1 MATSSEFVTLCQA
14 QVSLIASLGGS
25 LSIVYLTEDWVK
37 GERGKLIPIA
47 AYPEMPV
54 GWEEEPGRTRLP
66 DTDDFGGPTQPILPA
81 APDSKIDPSPPP
93 EVESFPEPE
102 PETGWHPPNSHPES
116 PRRQVLPLM
125 HDRRVMG
132 FLVTGRD
139 DRPWNSQERRQLQAI
154 AHTLTTACILERRS
168 QWLREQFARQY
179 QLQSREYETLHG
191 LLHQLKSP
199 FTALRTFGKLLLK
212 RLLPDDRNRQLANNL
227 LRESDRIQEL
237 LEQVD
242 RSVERG
248 EDVLGLPPLD
258 IDISES
264 PEASEPPQ
272 ALLPATDIAEPLPV
286 EAILDPLWTSAC
298 AIADDRQ
305 LTCISEIPAALPPV
319 LGNAK
324 ALREALG
331 NLLDNALKYTPPGGQ
346 IYLKVAVETPS
357 RLGIAVS
364 DTGPGVPPGDRDRLF
379 ERGYRGIQAEG
390 DIPGTG
396 LGLAIARDLLKE
408 TGGDIQAFS
417 PAPPQWLPHAVSS
430 QDGVG
435 TTFVVWL
442 PLAG

>member
-14 QVSLIASLGGS
+14 QVSLIASLGAS
-25 LSIVYLTEDWVK
+25 LSIVYLTEDRVK

-47 AYPEMPV
+47 AYPELPV
-54 GWEEEPGRTRLP
+54 VGVGEAIPIRLP
-66 DTDDFGGPTQPILPA
+66 DTDDFPEPALQILPA
-81 APDSKIDPSPPP
+81 APDSEFESPSPPEAEPFSDP
-93 EVESFPEPE
+93 EA
-102 PETGWHPPNSHPES
+102 ETGWPHPDSHPDS

-139 DRPWNSQERRQLQAI
+139 DRPWNSQEQRQLQAI

-199 FTALRTFGKLLLK
+199 LTALRTFGKLLLK
-212 RLLPDDRNRQLANNL
+212 RLLPDDRNRRLADNI

-242 RSVERG
+242 RSVGRG
-248 EDVLGLPPLD
+248 EDVLSLPPLD
-258 IDISES
+258 IDISDAAEAPS
-264 PEASEPPQ
+264 PPP
-272 ALLPATDIAEPLPV
+272 ALLPAADVAEPLQI
-286 EAILDPLWTSAC
+286 ETILDPLWTSAC
-298 AIADDRQ
+298 AIADDRR

-346 IYLKVAVETPS
+346 IYLKVAVESDS
-357 RLGIAVS
+357 RLGVAVS
-364 DTGPGVPPGDRDRLF
+364 DTGPGIPPRDRDRLF
-379 ERGYRGIQAEG
+379 ERGYRGIRAGG

-396 LGLAIARDLLKE
+396 LGLAIARDLLDR
-408 TGGDIQAFS
+408 TGGDIRGVS
-417 PAPPQWLPHAVSS
+417 PALPEWLPHGVSPRG
-430 QDGVG
+430 GVG

-442 PLAG
+442 PRAG